1 MYQFGTI
8 HIDEE
13 MQEQIQSNGDPI
25 QALKDAGLLVV
36 VQKQDF
42 GWAQIDPPLPWFAV
56 ADEGQALTAEGD
68 ETEVHDHPVVEG
80 TPGGF
85 NNLG

>member
-13 MQEQIQSNGDPI
+13 LQEQIQSNGDPI
-25 QALKDAGLLVV
+25 QALKDAGLLVI

-42 GWAQIDPPLPWFAV
+42 GWVQIDPPLPWFGS
-56 ADEGQALTAEGD
+56 ADPGEPLTAEGD
-68 ETEVHDHPVVEG
+68 ETVVHDHPVVEDS
-80 TPGGF
+80 PGGF
-85 NNLG
+85 GNLG